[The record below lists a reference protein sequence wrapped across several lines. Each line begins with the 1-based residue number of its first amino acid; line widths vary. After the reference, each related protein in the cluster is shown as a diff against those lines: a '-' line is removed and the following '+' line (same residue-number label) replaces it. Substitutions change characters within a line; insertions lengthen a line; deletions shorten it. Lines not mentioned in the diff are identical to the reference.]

1 MKFAK
6 NTVIDHGL
14 AIFTILVWG
23 VTFIS
28 TKQLSQSFSAMEIL
42 FFRYFIAYIALW
54 VACPKALKV
63 KSLKEEL
70 YILGAALS
78 GALVYQYLENLS
90 VTYTNPASVCFITAL
105 SPVFTAI
112 FAYFFLREKVNAKLF
127 IGMAICLVG
136 VFLVSFGDSMEL
148 ETGLLGDVII
158 FCGVWLWAVYSI
170 LVKKIDSFGYSGVLI
185 TRRIFFYAIMMMIP
199 CMYLWGGE
207 VSFNQFLEPKNC
219 LNFVYLSLFA
229 SVLCYLSWNTALK
242 HIGAMATSA
251 YIYVGPVVTVV
262 LSVIILDEQL
272 TCWSFIGMALTMAGL
287 ILSEWLNVRKL
298 LINATEN

>member
-185 TRRIFFYAIMMMIP
+185 TRRIFFYALVFMLPFMIKRAP
-199 CMYLWGGE
+199 QLDYNALIN
-207 VSFNQFLEPKNC
+207 VSSVGNLLFLGV
-219 LNFVYLSLFA
+219 LA
-229 SVLCYLSWNTALK
+229 SAVCFYTWNRSVIKL
-242 HIGAMATSA
+242 GATATSKYLFVMPA
-251 YIYVGPVVTVV
+251 ITLVAQMIFGGGS
-262 LSVIILDEQL
+262 LGIASL
-272 TCWSFIGMALTMAGL
+272 IGMAIIFVGL
-287 ILSEWLNVRKL
+287 AVIQKK
-298 LINATEN
+298 